1 MVNRIKQ
8 SLQWVIVLSRA
19 VELNK
24 NADPDKYGYIGYS
37 PIRNNR
43 RGLNESGEGVS
54 GDCSRSKVATCY
66 H

>member
-1 MVNRIKQ
+1 M
-8 SLQWVIVLSRA
+8 IVLFGA

-37 PIRNNR
+37 PVRNNR
-43 RGLNESGEGVS
+43 RGLNESGEGVF
-54 GDCSRSKVATCY
+54 GNCSWSKVATCY

>member
-1 MVNRIKQ
+1 M
-8 SLQWVIVLSRA
+8 IVLFGA

-37 PIRNNR
+37 PVRNNR

-54 GDCSRSKVATCY
+54 GNCSWSKVATCY